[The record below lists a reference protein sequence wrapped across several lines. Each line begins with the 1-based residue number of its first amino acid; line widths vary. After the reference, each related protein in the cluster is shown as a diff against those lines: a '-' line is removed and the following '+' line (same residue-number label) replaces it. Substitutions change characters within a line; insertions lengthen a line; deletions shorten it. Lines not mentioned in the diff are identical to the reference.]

1 MKPTYE
7 DLEVPQGVDYR
18 FQIQMYT
25 GEGSRRD
32 LTTVTEVRG
41 KINYSYQASDSD
53 TVDFFCT
60 VDAPPT
66 KGIINCTLSDDQTE
80 GLDRRRYLYDIEM
93 VSNTKG
99 YPIVERILE
108 GKVIVDKN
116 VTKQNLKVKGV

>member
-1 MKPTYE
+1 MRPYYE
-7 DLEVPQGVDYR
+7 DLEVPQGAHYR

-32 LTTVTEVRG
+32 LSNVTEVRG
-41 KINYSYQASDSD
+41 KLNYSYQAGDSDS
-53 TVDFFCT
+53 VSFFCT

-93 VSNTKG
+93 VYNSKG
-99 YPIVERILE
+99 HAITERVLE

-116 VTKQNLKVKGV
+116 ITR